1 MLWARLAGNARRFW
15 NVRTGARMSRGVR
28 GRAKCKVKLKIQLR
42 YLLTDTHR
50 GKHVLPRP
58 VKIQHERDKKI
69 FHTSCE
75 GSFSALTVIYSIEGA
90 AKKCREVPALQ
101 AEDAAATYHVKGK
114 REAVVP
120 HTGDRYLNEYCHG
133 AAKTRAM
140 EEEAKIWEMIEDYKR
155 KMSLQV
161 HYGSPP
167 PEIDVKEE
175 TRRCNPEAP
184 FNNPRMAAN
193 LKFRPLPLIKFPK
206 KEAPSTRLKVTIR
219 HFMERVRGRSPPP
232 PPTPWYEHYKKPLY
246 YSPDGSFIVDF
257 VEPISSDDDLWYE
270 EEERMIRARE
280 RKRNIMDRFWRPDG
294 TVGVN
299 LKKIKNMRQKLQDR
313 KRSQEVEEK
322 KFKVAKWL
330 NN

>member
-1 MLWARLAGNARRFW
+1 MLWARIAGNARRFW

-58 VKIQHERDKKI
+58 VKIQHEHFKKI

-133 AAKTRAM
+133 AVKTRAM
-140 EEEAKIWEMIEDYKR
+140 EEEAKMWEMIEDYKR
-155 KMSLQV
+155 KMSLQA
-161 HYGSPP
+161 HHGSSP

-175 TRRCNPEAP
+175 TRWCNSEAS
-184 FNNPRMAAN
+184 FNNPRMVAN
-193 LKFRPLPLIKFPK
+193 LKFRPPPLIKFPLD
-206 KEAPSTRLKVTIR
+206 APQG
-219 HFMERVRGRSPPP
+219 HHPPL
-232 PPTPWYEHYKKPLY
+232 H
-246 YSPDGSFIVDF
+246 GAG
-257 VEPISSDDDLWYE
+257 
-270 EEERMIRARE
+270 ARE
-280 RKRNIMDRFWRPDG
+280 EPA
-294 TVGVN
+294 TATHTLV
-299 LKKIKNMRQKLQDR
+299 
-313 KRSQEVEEK
+313 
-322 KFKVAKWL
+322 
-330 NN
+330 